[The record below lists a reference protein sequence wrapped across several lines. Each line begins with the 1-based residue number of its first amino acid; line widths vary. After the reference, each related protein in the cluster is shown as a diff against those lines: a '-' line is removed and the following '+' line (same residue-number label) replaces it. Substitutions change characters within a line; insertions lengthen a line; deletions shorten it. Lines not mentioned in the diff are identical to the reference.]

1 MLICVRCNQVLN
13 EGEKFCHL
21 CAGLGVRFQNAR
33 QISTPVKNKD
43 PSSTIAS
50 PFGAFCIFF
59 VVLAA
64 VLFAD
69 EIFIRLRAT
78 EANTGIVVHRGG
90 GGPHGGGAAWVAHY
104 VNGVRYT
111 GRLRGFDGSDA
122 IRWMEEIRI
131 FYNPANPRQIRPH
144 DIKASQLFLAIG
156 FGLLALLFLIALIS
170 KAKEEWEER
179 KECG

>member
-1 MLICVRCNQVLN
+1 MLTCVRCNQILN

-21 CAGLGVRFQNAR
+21 CAGLGVVPQNAR
-33 QISTPVKNKD
+33 QTSTPVKNKD
-43 PSSTIAS
+43 TSSTIAS

-64 VLFAD
+64 ILFAD
-69 EIFIRLRAT
+69 AIFIKLRAT
-78 EANTGIVVHRGG
+78 EANTGRVVRISF
-90 GGPHGGGAAWVAHY
+90 GGPHGGGSVRVAHY
-104 VNGVRYT
+104 VNGVRYS
-111 GRLRGFDGSDA
+111 GRLRGFGGSDA
-122 IRWMEEIRI
+122 RWMEEIRI
-131 FYNPANPRQIRPH
+131 FYNPANPRQIRAH
-144 DIKASQLFLAIG
+144 DIRASELFLEIG